1 MRNLWIAPLAAIMV
15 AAAPLA
21 RAETGNETPPQSQS
35 QNRSKADAPFIEK
48 ALKSGR
54 ETVELAKLAAERS
67 RNDQVKQFAE
77 MLASDHAAVNE
88 QLVLLS
94 QRDGAA
100 PAPRDGTNPSEQ
112 DKSASPPP
120 ATPGAA
126 PTSPKAQ
133 ELSKLTGMQFDQQF
147 MAAMVD
153 GQEKSAELYAEEAE
167 RGSDPAAKKLATEA
181 LPRIKSY
188 LDQGKSIRAQLTDKE
203 NR

>member
-1 MRNLWIAPLAAIMV
+1 MRNRWIAPLAAIMV
-15 AAAPLA
+15 AAATLA
-21 RAETGNETPPQSQS
+21 QAETGNETPPQSQA

-77 MLASDHAAVNE
+77 MVASDYVAVNE

-100 PAPRDGTNPSEQ
+100 PAPRDGTNRSDEE
-112 DKSASPPP
+112 KSASPPA

-167 RGSDPAAKKLATEA
+167 RGSDPAAQKLATEA

-188 LDQGKSIRAQLTDKE
+188 LDQAKSIRVRLTDKE